1 MSLASSL
8 NTANSIFRNTSQ
20 QTSVISTNIANT
32 GNENYVRR
40 NAVVTQTVYGFS
52 TVQNE
57 RSQQMALLRRLPKIL
72 RWARK
77 RTNQEL
83 SDYIAR
89 FPKAAGK
96 LAANLLRDDHG
107 VPQTNNLKLD
117 VAAHILKRRQ
127 QGREAYSP
135 TGEDSV

>member
-1 MSLASSL
+1 MKSHIVLIESGRLPIVSL
-8 NTANSIFRNTSQ
+8 NTGERN
-20 QTSVISTNIANT
+20 
-32 GNENYVRR
+32 
-40 NAVVTQTVYGFS
+40 
-52 TVQNE
+52 
-57 RSQQMALLRRLPKIL
+57 RRLPKIL

-83 SDYIAR
+83 SDFIAR

-117 VAAHILKRRQ
+117 VAAHVLKRRQ
-127 QGREAYSP
+127 QGRETYSSA
-135 TGEDSV
+135 GEDSVGP

>member
-1 MSLASSL
+1 MRPHIVLIEL
-8 NTANSIFRNTSQ
+8 
-20 QTSVISTNIANT
+20 
-32 GNENYVRR
+32 G
-40 NAVVTQTVYGFS
+40 
-52 TVQNE
+52 
-57 RSQQMALLRRLPKIL
+57 RLPIVSLSTGERNRRMVKVL

-77 RTNQEL
+77 RSNQEL

-117 VAAHILKRRQ
+117 VAAHVLKRRH
-127 QGREAYSP
+127 QGRETYSP
-135 TGEDSV
+135 TGENSI

>member
-1 MSLASSL
+1 MK
-8 NTANSIFRNTSQ
+8 TH
-20 QTSVISTNIANT
+20 IAPIKS
-32 GNENYVRR
+32 G
-40 NAVVTQTVYGFS
+40 
-52 TVQNE
+52 
-57 RSQQMALLRRLPKIL
+57 RLPIVSLSTGEQNRRMVKVL

-77 RTNQEL
+77 RSNQEL

-117 VAAHILKRRQ
+117 VAAHVLKRRH
-127 QGREAYSP
+127 QGRETYSP
-135 TGEDSV
+135 TGENSI

>member
-1 MSLASSL
+1 MSL
-8 NTANSIFRNTSQ
+8 NTGERNHRKAQ
-20 QTSVISTNIANT
+20 V
-32 GNENYVRR
+32 
-40 NAVVTQTVYGFS
+40 
-52 TVQNE
+52 
-57 RSQQMALLRRLPKIL
+57 L

-77 RTNQEL
+77 RSNQEL

-117 VAAHILKRRQ
+117 VAAHVLKRRH
-127 QGREAYSP
+127 QGRETYSP
-135 TGEDSV
+135 TGENSI

>member
-1 MSLASSL
+1 MSL
-8 NTANSIFRNTSQ
+8 
-20 QTSVISTNIANT
+20 STGEQN
-32 GNENYVRR
+32 RR
-40 NAVVTQTVYGFS
+40 MVKV
-52 TVQNE
+52 
-57 RSQQMALLRRLPKIL
+57 L

-77 RTNQEL
+77 RSNQEL

-117 VAAHILKRRQ
+117 VAARVLKRRH
-127 QGREAYSP
+127 QGRETYSP
-135 TGEDSV
+135 TGENSI

>member
-1 MSLASSL
+1 MRPHIVLTESGRLPIVSLS
-8 NTANSIFRNTSQ
+8 TGERN
-20 QTSVISTNIANT
+20 
-32 GNENYVRR
+32 
-40 NAVVTQTVYGFS
+40 
-52 TVQNE
+52 
-57 RSQQMALLRRLPKIL
+57 RRLHRTL

-77 RTNQEL
+77 KTNQEL

-117 VAAHILKRRQ
+117 AADILKRRRE
-127 QGREAYSP
+127 GRETYSP
-135 TGEDSV
+135 GGESSI

>member
-1 MSLASSL
+1 MRPHIVLTESGRLPIVSL
-8 NTANSIFRNTSQ
+8 TTGERN
-20 QTSVISTNIANT
+20 
-32 GNENYVRR
+32 
-40 NAVVTQTVYGFS
+40 
-52 TVQNE
+52 
-57 RSQQMALLRRLPKIL
+57 RRLPKIL

-107 VPQTNNLKLD
+107 VPQTNNLKLG
-117 VAAHILKRRQ
+117 VAAHILKRRHK
-127 QGREAYSP
+127 GRETYSP
-135 TGEDSV
+135 SGENGV

>member
-1 MSLASSL
+1 MRPHIVLIES
-8 NTANSIFRNTSQ
+8 
-20 QTSVISTNIANT
+20 
-32 GNENYVRR
+32 G
-40 NAVVTQTVYGFS
+40 
-52 TVQNE
+52 
-57 RSQQMALLRRLPKIL
+57 RLPIVSLSTGERNRRMVKVL

-77 RTNQEL
+77 RSNQEL

-117 VAAHILKRRQ
+117 VAAHILKRRH
-127 QGREAYSP
+127 QGRETYSP
-135 TGEDSV
+135 TGENSI

>member
-1 MSLASSL
+1 MRPHIVLTEL
-8 NTANSIFRNTSQ
+8 
-20 QTSVISTNIANT
+20 
-32 GNENYVRR
+32 G
-40 NAVVTQTVYGFS
+40 
-52 TVQNE
+52 
-57 RSQQMALLRRLPKIL
+57 RLPIVNLSTGEQNRRMVKVL

-77 RTNQEL
+77 HSNQEL

-117 VAAHILKRRQ
+117 VAAHVLKRRH
-127 QGREAYSP
+127 QGRETYSP
-135 TGEDSV
+135 SGEDSI

>member
-40 NAVVTQTVYGFS
+40 DAVVTQTVYGFS

-57 RSQQMALLRRLPKIL
+57 RSQQMALLR
-72 RWARK
+72 
-77 RTNQEL
+77 
-83 SDYIAR
+83 
-89 FPKAAGK
+89 
-96 LAANLLRDDHG
+96 
-107 VPQTNNLKLD
+107 
-117 VAAHILKRRQ
+117 
-127 QGREAYSP
+127 
-135 TGEDSV
+135 

>member
-1 MSLASSL
+1 MSLS
-8 NTANSIFRNTSQ
+8 TGERN
-20 QTSVISTNIANT
+20 
-32 GNENYVRR
+32 
-40 NAVVTQTVYGFS
+40 
-52 TVQNE
+52 
-57 RSQQMALLRRLPKIL
+57 RRLHKVL

-117 VAAHILKRRQ
+117 VAAHVLKRRH
-127 QGREAYSP
+127 QGRETYSP
-135 TGEDSV
+135 SGEDSV

>member
-1 MSLASSL
+1 MRPHIALIESGRLPIVSL
-8 NTANSIFRNTSQ
+8 
-20 QTSVISTNIANT
+20 STGEHN
-32 GNENYVRR
+32 
-40 NAVVTQTVYGFS
+40 
-52 TVQNE
+52 
-57 RSQQMALLRRLPKIL
+57 RRLHRVL

-107 VPQTNNLKLD
+107 VSQTNNLKLD
-117 VAAHILKRRQ
+117 AAADILKRRRE
-127 QGREAYSP
+127 GRETYSP
-135 TGEDSV
+135 SG